1 MALQKN
7 EILTMTCKY
16 DQTYTLPVMSFT
28 PPAHPCTYLGWNT
41 DANAYSASYSE
52 RQQIRN
58 LTSVDGYTFDFYA
71 IWDYAPDLT
80 CSDRYFTLY
89 EAKTALLLRLSYF
102 EQ

>member
-1 MALQKN
+1 M
-7 EILTMTCKY
+7 TMMTCKY

-71 IWDYAPDLT
+71 IWDYAPDLNCLT
-80 CSDRYFTLY
+80 VILPYM
-89 EAKTALLLRLSYF
+89 KQKPVLLLRLSYF